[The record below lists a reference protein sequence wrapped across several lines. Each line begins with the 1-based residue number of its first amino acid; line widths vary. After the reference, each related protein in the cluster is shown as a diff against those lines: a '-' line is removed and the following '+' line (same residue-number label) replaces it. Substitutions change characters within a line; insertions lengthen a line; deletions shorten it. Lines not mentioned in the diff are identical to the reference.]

1 MQWVSEVKCI
11 EGVGLEG
18 DRYTTKKGTY
28 SNTHNLGKP
37 GVFMRQVTLIS
48 HREIHQGN
56 MELIRNGFARFSS
69 QEFKPADTR
78 RNLIVEGDIEM
89 KSLVGKEFVFGN
101 TWFRG
106 FEECSPCV
114 IPNKVSGKEGF
125 QIGFKQFGGLRAEI
139 LNTEV
144 IWIGAELFVK
154 E

>member
-18 DRYTTKKGTY
+18 DRYATKKGTY

-48 HREIHQGN
+48 NREINQGN
-56 MELIRNGFARFSS
+56 MTLIQNGFARLSS
-69 QEFKPADTR
+69 QKFKPADTR

-89 KSLVGKEFVFGN
+89 KSLIGKEFVFGN

-106 FEECSPCV
+106 FEECPPCI
-114 IPNKVSGKEGF
+114 IPNKDGKQGF
-125 QIGFKQFGGLRAEI
+125 EIGFKQFGGLRAEI